1 MVTLIRYY
9 NNLYDRALADYQVR
23 PLISLNRLQIHNGI
37 WYNKLINCIVHSVS
51 SLCVVFREGG
61 VYWTGGVC

>member
-9 NNLYDRALADYQVR
+9 NNLNDRALADYQVR

-37 WYNKLINCIVHSVS
+37 WYIQSGGKGYRTGS
-51 SLCVVFREGG
+51 SYGSMSTSTG
-61 VYWTGGVC
+61 VN